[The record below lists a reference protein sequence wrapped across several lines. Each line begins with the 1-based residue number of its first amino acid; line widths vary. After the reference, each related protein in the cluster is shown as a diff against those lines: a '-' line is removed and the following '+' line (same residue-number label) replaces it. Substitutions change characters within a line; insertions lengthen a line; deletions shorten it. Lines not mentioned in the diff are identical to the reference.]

1 MTVLV
6 PLTLAHTPVAR
17 SDLWSAWRP
26 DPLILG
32 ILVLT
37 ALLYRSGLA
46 HLGARRRRLVRPAH
60 VAAFA
65 GALLALAIALAS
77 PLELAASS
85 VFAAHM
91 VQHLLLML
99 VVAPLLVCGRP
110 VLVLGRAMP
119 LRGRRLFVRVRAHPS
134 VRSARDALFHPV
146 SAWIIGVVVLW
157 AWHLPAL
164 YEVALRHDAL
174 HALEHASLIATTA
187 LVWALALGRARR
199 PLAIPAASGLLL
211 ATALQSGALGAVLA
225 LAQRPLYPI
234 HASVAP
240 SWGLTPLEDQQ
251 LAGGLMWV
259 PPGIVYTVVIAAL
272 LAHWL
277 GSLEVRDGE
286 QAATVRGPSCG
297 PAGWPSW
304 SRSWPPRGGG
314 PGGT

>member
-1 MTVLV
+1 MIVLV
-6 PLTLAHTPVAR
+6 PMTLAHAPVAR
-17 SDLWSAWRP
+17 SDLWSSWRP
-26 DPLILG
+26 DPLILA
-32 ILVLT
+32 ILVMT

-46 HLGARRRRLVRPAH
+46 HLGRRRRQLVRPVH

-65 GALLALAIALAS
+65 GALLALAVALAS

-85 VFAAHM
+85 VFTAHM

-110 VLVLGRAMP
+110 VVVLGQAMP
-119 LRGRRLFVRVRAHPS
+119 LRGRRMFVRFRAHRF

-146 SAWIIGVVVLW
+146 SAWVIAVVVLW

-164 YEVALRHDAL
+164 YEAALRRDAL
-174 HALEHASLIATTA
+174 HALEHASLIATSA

-199 PLAIPAASGLLL
+199 SLAIPAASGLLL

-225 LAQRPLYPI
+225 LAQRPLYPL

-259 PPGIVYTVVIAAL
+259 PPGIVYVVVIAGL
-272 LAHWL
+272 LARWL
-277 GSLEVRDGE
+277 GSFEAPDGE
-286 QAATVRGPSCG
+286 PVATARGS
-297 PAGWPSW
+297 S
-304 SRSWPPRGGG
+304 
-314 PGGT
+314 

>member
-1 MTVLV
+1 
-6 PLTLAHTPVAR
+6 
-17 SDLWSAWRP
+17 
-26 DPLILG
+26 
-32 ILVLT
+32 
-37 ALLYRSGLA
+37 
-46 HLGARRRRLVRPAH
+46 H

-110 VLVLGRAMP
+110 VMVLGQAMP
-119 LRGRRLFVRVRAHPS
+119 LRGRRLFVRVRARPS
-134 VRSARDALFHPV
+134 VRSARDALLHPV
-146 SAWIIGVVVLW
+146 SAWVIGVVVLW
-157 AWHLPAL
+157 AWHLPTL
-164 YEVALRHDAL
+164 YEAALRRDAL
-174 HALEHASLIATTA
+174 HAFEHASLIATAA

-199 PLAIPAASGLLL
+199 SLAIPAASGLLF

-259 PPGIVYTVVIAAL
+259 PPGIVYMVVIAAL

-277 GSLEVRDGE
+277 GSLEVPDGE
-286 QAATVRGPSCG
+286 QAATVRGPS
-297 PAGWPSW
+297 
-304 SRSWPPRGGG
+304 
-314 PGGT
+314 

>member
-1 MTVLV
+1 MSVLV
-6 PLTLAHTPVAR
+6 PMTLAHTPVAR
-17 SDLWSAWRP
+17 SDLWSSWRP

-46 HLGARRRRLVRPAH
+46 HLGARRQQLVRPVH

-65 GALLALAIALAS
+65 GALLVLAIALAS

-91 VQHLLLML
+91 IQHLLLML

-119 LRGRRLFVRVRAHPS
+119 LRARRLFVRVRARPS
-134 VRSARDALFHPV
+134 VRSARDVLFHPV
-146 SAWIIGVVVLW
+146 FAWVIGVVVLW

-164 YEVALRHDAL
+164 YEVALRRDAL
-174 HALEHASLIATTA
+174 HALEHASLIATAA

-199 PLAIPAASGLLL
+199 SLAIPVASGLLL

-277 GSLEVRDGE
+277 GSLEVRDRE
-286 QAATVRGPSCG
+286 QAATLRGPS
-297 PAGWPSW
+297 
-304 SRSWPPRGGG
+304 
-314 PGGT
+314 

>member
-1 MTVLV
+1 MIVLV
-6 PLTLAHTPVAR
+6 PMTLAHAPVAR
-17 SDLWSAWRP
+17 SELWSSWRP
-26 DPLILG
+26 DPLILA

-46 HLGARRRRLVRPAH
+46 HLGRRRRQLVRPVH

-65 GALLALAIALAS
+65 GALLALAVALAS

-85 VFAAHM
+85 VFTAHM

-110 VLVLGRAMP
+110 VVVLGQAMP
-119 LRGRRLFVRVRAHPS
+119 LRGRRMFVRFRAHRF

-146 SAWIIGVVVLW
+146 SAWAIAVVVLW

-164 YEVALRHDAL
+164 YEAALRRDAL
-174 HALEHASLIATTA
+174 HVLEHASLIATSA

-199 PLAIPAASGLLL
+199 SLAIPAASGLLL

-259 PPGIVYTVVIAAL
+259 PPGIVYVVVIAGL
-272 LAHWL
+272 LARWL
-277 GSLEVRDGE
+277 GSFEAPDGE
-286 QAATVRGPSCG
+286 PVATARGS
-297 PAGWPSW
+297 S
-304 SRSWPPRGGG
+304 
-314 PGGT
+314 

>member
-6 PLTLAHTPVAR
+6 PMTLAHSPVAR
-17 SDLWSAWRP
+17 SDLWSSWRP

-32 ILVLT
+32 ILALT
-37 ALLYRSGLA
+37 ALLYGSGLA
-46 HLGARRRRLVRPAH
+46 HLGARRRQLVRPGH

-65 GALLALAIALAS
+65 GVLLALGIAVAS
-77 PLELAASS
+77 PLDLAASS
-85 VFAAHM
+85 VFSAHM

-110 VLVLGRAMP
+110 VMVLGRAMP
-119 LRGRRLFVRVRAHPS
+119 LRGRRLFVRVRARPS

-146 SAWIIGVVVLW
+146 SAWLIGVVVLW
-157 AWHLPAL
+157 AWHLPTL
-164 YEVALRHDAL
+164 YEAALRHDAL
-174 HALEHASLIATTA
+174 HAWEHASLLATAA

-225 LAQRPLYPI
+225 LAQRPLYPV

-240 SWGLTPLEDQQ
+240 SWGLTPIEDQQ

-272 LAHWL
+272 LARWL
-277 GSLEVRDGE
+277 GSLDVPDGE
-286 QAATVRGPSCG
+286 RAATVRGPS
-297 PAGWPSW
+297 
-304 SRSWPPRGGG
+304 
-314 PGGT
+314 

>member
-1 MTVLV
+1 MIVLV
-6 PLTLAHTPVAR
+6 PMTLAHAPVAR
-17 SDLWSAWRP
+17 SELWSSWRP
-26 DPLILG
+26 DPLILA

-46 HLGARRRRLVRPAH
+46 HLGRRRRQLVRPVH

-65 GALLALAIALAS
+65 GALLALAVALAS

-85 VFAAHM
+85 VFTAHM

-110 VLVLGRAMP
+110 VVVLGQAMP
-119 LRGRRLFVRVRAHPS
+119 LRGRRMFVRFRAHRF

-146 SAWIIGVVVLW
+146 SAWAIAVVVLW

-164 YEVALRHDAL
+164 YEAALRRDAL
-174 HALEHASLIATTA
+174 HALEHASLIATSA

-199 PLAIPAASGLLL
+199 SLAIPAASGLLL

-225 LAQRPLYPI
+225 LAQRPLYPL

-259 PPGIVYTVVIAAL
+259 PPGIVYVVVIAGL
-272 LAHWL
+272 LARWL
-277 GSLEVRDGE
+277 GSFEAPDGE
-286 QAATVRGPSCG
+286 PVATARGS
-297 PAGWPSW
+297 S
-304 SRSWPPRGGG
+304 
-314 PGGT
+314 

>member
-32 ILVLT
+32 ILALT

-46 HLGARRRRLVRPAH
+46 HLGARRRQLVRPVH

-77 PLELAASS
+77 PLDLAASS
-85 VFAAHM
+85 VFTAHM
-91 VQHLLLML
+91 IQHLLLML
-99 VVAPLLVCGRP
+99 VVAPLLVYGRP
-110 VLVLGRAMP
+110 VMVLGQAMP
-119 LRGRRLFVRVRAHPS
+119 LRGRRLFVRVRARPS

-146 SAWIIGVVVLW
+146 SAWVIAVVVLW
-157 AWHLPAL
+157 AWHLPTL
-164 YEVALRHDAL
+164 YEAALRRDAL
-174 HALEHASLIATTA
+174 HALEHASLIATAA
-187 LVWALALGRARR
+187 LVWALALGRTRR
-199 PLAIPAASGLLL
+199 SLAIPAASGLLL

-225 LAQRPLYPI
+225 LAQRPLYSI

-272 LAHWL
+272 MAHWL
-277 GSLEVRDGE
+277 GSLDVPDGE
-286 QAATVRGPSCG
+286 RAATVRGPS
-297 PAGWPSW
+297 
-304 SRSWPPRGGG
+304 
-314 PGGT
+314 

>member
-6 PLTLAHTPVAR
+6 YSTLAHTPVAR
-17 SDLWSAWRP
+17 SDLWSSWRP

-37 ALLYRSGLA
+37 ALFYRSGLA
-46 HLGARRRRLVRPAH
+46 HLGARRRQLVRPAH

-65 GALLALAIALAS
+65 GALLVLAIALAS

-110 VLVLGRAMP
+110 VLVLGGAMP
-119 LRGRRLFVRVRAHPS
+119 LRGRRLSVRVRARPS

-146 SAWIIGVVVLW
+146 SAWVIGVVVLW

-174 HALEHASLIATTA
+174 HALEHASLIATAA

-199 PLAIPAASGLLL
+199 SLAIPAASGLLL

-225 LAQRPLYPI
+225 LARRPLYPI

-277 GSLEVRDGE
+277 GSLEVRDRE
-286 QAATVRGPSCG
+286 QAATVRGPS
-297 PAGWPSW
+297 
-304 SRSWPPRGGG
+304 
-314 PGGT
+314 

>member
-1 MTVLV
+1 MTTIA
-6 PLTLAHTPVAR
+6 PMTLAHAPVAP

-32 ILVLT
+32 VLVLA

-46 HLGARRRRLVRPAH
+46 HLGPRRRQLVRPVH

-110 VLVLGRAMP
+110 VVVLGQAMP
-119 LRGRRLFVRVRAHPS
+119 LRGRRQFVRVRARPH
-134 VRSARDALFHPV
+134 VRAARDALSHPV
-146 SAWIIGVVVLW
+146 SVWVIGAVVLW

-164 YEVALRHDAL
+164 YEAALRHDSL
-174 HALEHASLIATTA
+174 HAFEHASLLASSV
-187 LVWALALGRARR
+187 LVWAVALGRARR
-199 PLAIPAASGLLL
+199 SLAIPAASGLLL

-225 LAQRPLYPI
+225 LAQRPLYPM

-259 PPGIVYTVVIAAL
+259 PPGIVYTVVIAGL
-272 LAHWL
+272 LARWL
-277 GSLEVRDGE
+277 GSFELPDGE
-286 QAATVRGPSCG
+286 PAAT
-297 PAGWPSW
+297 AG
-304 SRSWPPRGGG
+304 RSS
-314 PGGT
+314 

>member
-1 MTVLV
+1 MTLLA
-6 PLTLAHTPVAR
+6 PMTLAHTPVAP
-17 SDLWSAWRP
+17 SDLWSSWRP

-46 HLGARRRRLVRPAH
+46 HLGARRRQLVRPVH

-99 VVAPLLVCGRP
+99 VVGPLLVCGRP
-110 VLVLGRAMP
+110 VMVLGQAMP
-119 LRGRRLFVRVRAHPS
+119 LRGRRLFVRVRARPS

-146 SAWIIGVVVLW
+146 SAWVIGVVVLW
-157 AWHLPAL
+157 AWHLPTL
-164 YEVALRHDAL
+164 YEAALRRDAL
-174 HALEHASLIATTA
+174 HALEHASLIATAA

-199 PLAIPAASGLLL
+199 SLAIPAASGLLL

-225 LAQRPLYPI
+225 LAQRPLYSI

-277 GSLEVRDGE
+277 GSLEVPDGE
-286 QAATVRGPSCG
+286 PAATVRGPS
-297 PAGWPSW
+297 
-304 SRSWPPRGGG
+304 
-314 PGGT
+314 

>member
-6 PLTLAHTPVAR
+6 PMTLGHAPVAS
-17 SDLWSAWRP
+17 SDLWSSWRP
-26 DPLILG
+26 DPVILG
-32 ILVLT
+32 TLTLT
-37 ALLYRSGLA
+37 ALLYCSGLA
-46 HLGARRRRLVRPAH
+46 HLGARRRQLVRPAH

-65 GALLALAIALAS
+65 VALLALAIAVAS

-85 VFAAHM
+85 VFTAHM

-110 VLVLGRAMP
+110 VMVLGRAMP
-119 LRGRRLFVRVRAHPS
+119 LRGRRLFVRVRARPS

-146 SAWIIGVVVLW
+146 SAWVIGVVVLW

-164 YEVALRHDAL
+164 YEVALRRDAL
-174 HALEHASLIATTA
+174 HALEHASLIATAA

-199 PLAIPAASGLLL
+199 SLAIPAASGLLL

-240 SWGLTPLEDQQ
+240 SWGLTPLQDQQ

-259 PPGIVYTVVIAAL
+259 PPGIVYMIVIAAL

-277 GSLEVRDGE
+277 GSLEVPDGE
-286 QAATVRGPSCG
+286 QAATARGPS
-297 PAGWPSW
+297 
-304 SRSWPPRGGG
+304 
-314 PGGT
+314 

>member
-6 PLTLAHTPVAR
+6 ALTLAHTPVAR
-17 SDLWSAWRP
+17 SDLWSSWRP

-37 ALLYRSGLA
+37 SLLYGSGLA

-60 VAAFA
+60 VAAF
-65 GALLALAIALAS
+65 GSALLALAIALAS
-77 PLELAASS
+77 PLDLAASS

-91 VQHLLLML
+91 IQHLLLML

-110 VLVLGRAMP
+110 VLVLGRTMP

-134 VRSARDALFHPV
+134 TRAARDALFHPV
-146 SAWIIGVVVLW
+146 SAWVIGVTALW

-164 YEVALRHDAL
+164 YEAALRHDAL
-174 HALEHASLIATTA
+174 HAVEHASLIATAA
-187 LVWALALGRARR
+187 LVWALALGRVRR
-199 PLAIPAASGLLL
+199 PLAIPAASALLL

-259 PPGIVYTVVIAAL
+259 PPGIVYVVVIAAL

-277 GSLEVRDGE
+277 GSLEVRDRE
-286 QAATVRGPSCG
+286 QAAPVRGPS
-297 PAGWPSW
+297 
-304 SRSWPPRGGG
+304 
-314 PGGT
+314 

>member
-1 MTVLV
+1 MTTIA
-6 PLTLAHTPVAR
+6 PMTLAHSPVAP

-32 ILVLT
+32 VLILA

-46 HLGARRRRLVRPAH
+46 HLGPRRRQLVRPVH
-60 VAAFA
+60 VTAFA
-65 GALLALAIALAS
+65 GALLVLAIALAS

-110 VLVLGRAMP
+110 VVVLGQAMP
-119 LRGRRLFVRVRAHPS
+119 LRGRRQFVRVRARPP
-134 VRSARDALFHPV
+134 VRAARDALFHPV
-146 SAWIIGVVVLW
+146 SVWVIGAVVLW

-164 YEVALRHDAL
+164 YEAALRHDAL
-174 HALEHASLIATTA
+174 HAFEHASLLASSV
-187 LVWALALGRARR
+187 LVWAVALGRARR
-199 PLAIPAASGLLL
+199 SLAIPAASGLLL

-225 LAQRPLYPI
+225 LAQRPLYPV
-234 HASVAP
+234 HGSVAP

-259 PPGIVYTVVIAAL
+259 PPGIVYTVVIAGL
-272 LAHWL
+272 LARWL
-277 GSLEVRDGE
+277 GSFELPDGE
-286 QAATVRGPSCG
+286 PAAT
-297 PAGWPSW
+297 AGGS
-304 SRSWPPRGGG
+304 S
-314 PGGT
+314 

>member
-1 MTVLV
+1 MSVLV
-6 PLTLAHTPVAR
+6 PMTLAHTPVAR
-17 SDLWSAWRP
+17 SDLWSSWRP

-37 ALLYRSGLA
+37 ALLYGSGLA

-60 VAAFA
+60 VAAF
-65 GALLALAIALAS
+65 GSALLALAIALAS
-77 PLELAASS
+77 PLDLAASS

-91 VQHLLLML
+91 VQHLLLVL

-110 VLVLGRAMP
+110 VVVLGQAMP
-119 LRGRRLFVRVRAHPS
+119 LRGRRLFVTVRARPRVRA
-134 VRSARDALFHPV
+134 ARDALCHPV
-146 SAWIIGVVVLW
+146 SVWAIGAVVLW
-157 AWHLPAL
+157 AWHLPVL
-164 YEVALRHDAL
+164 YEAALRRDAL
-174 HALEHASLIATTA
+174 HALEHASLIATAA

-199 PLAIPAASGLLL
+199 PLAIPVASGLLL

-225 LAQRPLYPI
+225 LAQRPLYSI

-259 PPGIVYTVVIAAL
+259 PPGIVYMVVIAAL

-277 GSLEVRDGE
+277 GSLEVRDRE
-286 QAATVRGPSCG
+286 QAATVRGPS
-297 PAGWPSW
+297 
-304 SRSWPPRGGG
+304 
-314 PGGT
+314 

>member
-1 MTVLV
+1 
-6 PLTLAHTPVAR
+6 
-17 SDLWSAWRP
+17 
-26 DPLILG
+26 
-32 ILVLT
+32 
-37 ALLYRSGLA
+37 
-46 HLGARRRRLVRPAH
+46 

-119 LRGRRLFVRVRAHPS
+119 LRGRRLFVRVRARPS
-134 VRSARDALFHPV
+134 VRSARALLFHPV
-146 SAWIIGVVVLW
+146 SAWVIGVVVLW
-157 AWHLPAL
+157 AWHLPTL
-164 YEVALRHDAL
+164 YEVALRRDGL
-174 HALEHASLIATTA
+174 HALEHGTLIATAA
-187 LVWALALGRARR
+187 LVWALALGRTRR
-199 PLAIPAASGLLL
+199 PLAVPAASGLLL
-211 ATALQSGALGAVLA
+211 ATAVQSGALGAVLA

-234 HASVAP
+234 HAAVAP

-277 GSLEVRDGE
+277 GSLEVRDRE
-286 QAATVRGPSCG
+286 QAATLRGPS
-297 PAGWPSW
+297 
-304 SRSWPPRGGG
+304 
-314 PGGT
+314 

>member
-6 PLTLAHTPVAR
+6 PLTLAHTPVAP
-17 SDLWSAWRP
+17 SDLWSSWRP
-26 DPLILG
+26 DPLVLG
-32 ILVLT
+32 ILALT

-46 HLGARRRRLVRPAH
+46 RLGARRRQLVRPVH

-77 PLELAASS
+77 PLDLAASS
-85 VFAAHM
+85 VFTAHM

-99 VVAPLLVCGRP
+99 VVAPLLVYGRP
-110 VLVLGRAMP
+110 VMVLGQAMP
-119 LRGRRLFVRVRAHPS
+119 LRGRRLFVRVRARPS
-134 VRSARDALFHPV
+134 VRSARDALLHPV
-146 SAWIIGVVVLW
+146 SAWVIGVVVLW
-157 AWHLPAL
+157 AWHLPTL
-164 YEVALRHDAL
+164 YEAALRRDAL
-174 HALEHASLIATTA
+174 HALEHASLIATAA

-199 PLAIPAASGLLL
+199 SLAIPAASGLLL

-272 LAHWL
+272 MAHWL
-277 GSLEVRDGE
+277 GSLEVPDGE
-286 QAATVRGPSCG
+286 RAATVRGPS
-297 PAGWPSW
+297 
-304 SRSWPPRGGG
+304 
-314 PGGT
+314 

>member
-1 MTVLV
+1 MTAIV
-6 PLTLAHTPVAR
+6 PLTLAHAPVAR
-17 SDLWSAWRP
+17 ADLWTSWRP

-32 ILVLT
+32 ILAVT

-46 HLGARRRRLVRPAH
+46 HLGTRRRQLVRPVNV
-60 VAAFA
+60 VAFV
-65 GALLALAIALAS
+65 GALLVLAVALAS

-110 VLVLGRAMP
+110 VVVLGQALP
-119 LRGRRLFVRVRAHPS
+119 LRGRALFVRVRASPS
-134 VRSARDALFHPV
+134 VRAARDAVFHPV
-146 SAWIIGVVVLW
+146 CVWAIGAVVLW
-157 AWHLPAL
+157 AWHLPTL
-164 YEVALRHDAL
+164 YEAALRHDAL
-174 HALEHASLIATTA
+174 HAFEHASLIATSA
-187 LVWALALGRARR
+187 LVWAVALGRARR
-199 PLAIPAASGLLL
+199 SLAVPAASALLF

-259 PPGIVYTVVIAAL
+259 PPGIVYVVVIAGL
-272 LAHWL
+272 LAQWL
-277 GSLEVRDGE
+277 GSFEAPDGE
-286 QAATVRGPSCG
+286 PVATARGS
-297 PAGWPSW
+297 S
-304 SRSWPPRGGG
+304 
-314 PGGT
+314 

>member
-1 MTVLV
+1 MSVLV
-6 PLTLAHTPVAR
+6 PMTLAHTPVAR
-17 SDLWSAWRP
+17 SDLWSSWRP

-46 HLGARRRRLVRPAH
+46 HLGARRRQLVRPVHA
-60 VAAFA
+60 AAFA
-65 GALLALAIALAS
+65 GALLVLALALAS

-119 LRGRRLFVRVRAHPS
+119 LRGRRLFVRVRARPS

-146 SAWIIGVVVLW
+146 SAWVVGVVVLW

-164 YEVALRHDAL
+164 YDLALRRDAL
-174 HALEHASLIATTA
+174 HALEHASLIATAA

-199 PLAIPAASGLLL
+199 SLAIPVASGLLL

-240 SWGLTPLEDQQ
+240 SWGLTPLQDQQ

-259 PPGIVYTVVIAAL
+259 PPGIVYMVVIAAL

-277 GSLEVRDGE
+277 GSLEVRDRE
-286 QAATVRGPSCG
+286 QAATARGPS
-297 PAGWPSW
+297 
-304 SRSWPPRGGG
+304 
-314 PGGT
+314 

>member
-6 PLTLAHTPVAR
+6 YSTLAHTPVAR
-17 SDLWSAWRP
+17 SDLWSSWRP

-37 ALLYRSGLA
+37 ALFYRSGLA
-46 HLGARRRRLVRPAH
+46 HLGARRRQLVRPAH

-110 VLVLGRAMP
+110 VLVLGGAMP
-119 LRGRRLFVRVRAHPS
+119 LRGRRLSVRVRARPS

-146 SAWIIGVVVLW
+146 SAWVIGVVVLW

-174 HALEHASLIATTA
+174 HALEHASLIATAA

-199 PLAIPAASGLLL
+199 SLAIPAASGLLL

-225 LAQRPLYPI
+225 LARRPLYPI

-277 GSLEVRDGE
+277 GSLEVRDRE
-286 QAATVRGPSCG
+286 QAATVRGPS
-297 PAGWPSW
+297 
-304 SRSWPPRGGG
+304 
-314 PGGT
+314 

>member
-6 PLTLAHTPVAR
+6 PMTLAHTPVAR
-17 SDLWSAWRP
+17 SDLWSSWRP

-32 ILVLT
+32 ILILT

-46 HLGARRRRLVRPAH
+46 HLGARRRQMVRPAH
-60 VAAFA
+60 IAAFA
-65 GALLALAIALAS
+65 AALLALAIALAS

-110 VLVLGRAMP
+110 VLVLGQAMP
-119 LRGRRLFVRVRAHPS
+119 LRGRRLFVRVRAHAPI
-134 VRSARDALFHPV
+134 RAARDALFHPV
-146 SAWIIGVVVLW
+146 SAWVIGVAVLW

-164 YEVALRHDAL
+164 YEVALRYDAL
-174 HALEHASLIATTA
+174 HALEHATLTATAA
-187 LVWALALGRARR
+187 LVWALALGRTRR
-199 PLAIPAASGLLL
+199 PLAVPAASGLLL
-211 ATALQSGALGAVLA
+211 ATAVQSGALGAVLA

-277 GSLEVRDGE
+277 GSLEVRDRE
-286 QAATVRGPSCG
+286 QAATVRGQS
-297 PAGWPSW
+297 
-304 SRSWPPRGGG
+304 
-314 PGGT
+314 

>member
-6 PLTLAHTPVAR
+6 PMTLAHTPVAR
-17 SDLWSAWRP
+17 SDLWSSWRP

-37 ALLYRSGLA
+37 ALLYGSGLA
-46 HLGARRRRLVRPAH
+46 HRGAQRRQLVRPAH

-65 GALLALAIALAS
+65 GALLVLAIALAS

-119 LRGRRLFVRVRAHPS
+119 LRGRRLFLRVRARPS
-134 VRSARDALFHPV
+134 VRSARAVLFHPV
-146 SAWIIGVVVLW
+146 SAWVIGVVVLW
-157 AWHLPAL
+157 AWHLPTL
-164 YEVALRHDAL
+164 YEVALRRDGL
-174 HALEHASLIATTA
+174 HALEHATLIATAA
-187 LVWALALGRARR
+187 LVWALALGRTRR
-199 PLAIPAASGLLL
+199 SLAIPAASGLLL

-234 HASVAP
+234 HAAVAP

-277 GSLEVRDGE
+277 GSLEVRDRE
-286 QAATVRGPSCG
+286 QAATVRGPS
-297 PAGWPSW
+297 
-304 SRSWPPRGGG
+304 
-314 PGGT
+314 

>member
-1 MTVLV
+1 MIVLV
-6 PLTLAHTPVAR
+6 PMTLAHAPVAR
-17 SDLWSAWRP
+17 SELWSSWRP
-26 DPLILG
+26 DPLILA
-32 ILVLT
+32 ILVMT

-46 HLGARRRRLVRPAH
+46 HLGRRRRQLVRPVH

-65 GALLALAIALAS
+65 GALLALAVALAS

-85 VFAAHM
+85 VFTAHM

-99 VVAPLLVCGRP
+99 VVAPLLVYGRP
-110 VLVLGRAMP
+110 VVVLGQAMP
-119 LRGRRLFVRVRAHPS
+119 LRGRRMFVRFRAHRF

-146 SAWIIGVVVLW
+146 SAWAIAVVVLW

-164 YEVALRHDAL
+164 YEAALRRDAL
-174 HALEHASLIATTA
+174 HVLEHASLIATSA
-187 LVWALALGRARR
+187 LVWALALGRAR
-199 PLAIPAASGLLL
+199 PSLAIPAASGLLL

-259 PPGIVYTVVIAAL
+259 PPGIVYVVVIAGL
-272 LAHWL
+272 LARWL
-277 GSLEVRDGE
+277 GSFEAPDGE
-286 QAATVRGPSCG
+286 PVATARGS
-297 PAGWPSW
+297 S
-304 SRSWPPRGGG
+304 
-314 PGGT
+314 

>member
-1 MTVLV
+1 MTVVTPIL
-6 PLTLAHTPVAR
+6 LAHEPVVR
-17 SDLWSAWRP
+17 SDLWSSWRP

-32 ILVLT
+32 ILALT

-46 HLGARRRRLVRPAH
+46 HLGTRRRQLVRPAH

-65 GALLALAIALAS
+65 GALLALAVALAS
-77 PLELAASS
+77 PLDLAASS

-99 VVAPLLVCGRP
+99 VVAPLLVYGRP
-110 VLVLGRAMP
+110 VMVLGQAMP
-119 LRGRRLFVRVRAHPS
+119 LRGRRLFVRVRARPS

-146 SAWIIGVVVLW
+146 SAWVIGVVVLW
-157 AWHLPAL
+157 AWHLPTL
-164 YEVALRHDAL
+164 YEAALRRDAL
-174 HALEHASLIATTA
+174 HALEHASLIATVA

-199 PLAIPAASGLLL
+199 SLAIPAASGLLL

-240 SWGLTPLEDQQ
+240 SWGLSPIEDQQ

-277 GSLEVRDGE
+277 GSLEVPEGE
-286 QAATVRGPSCG
+286 RAATVRGPS
-297 PAGWPSW
+297 
-304 SRSWPPRGGG
+304 
-314 PGGT
+314 

>member
-1 MTVLV
+1 M
-6 PLTLAHTPVAR
+6 TLAHAPVAR

-37 ALLYRSGLA
+37 AFLYRRGLA
-46 HLGARRRRLVRPAH
+46 HLGARRRQLVRPAH
-60 VAAFA
+60 IAAFA

-110 VLVLGRAMP
+110 VLVLGRAVP
-119 LRGRRLFVRVRAHPS
+119 LRGRRLFVRVRARPS
-134 VRSARDALFHPV
+134 VRSARDALLHPV
-146 SAWIIGVVVLW
+146 SAWVIGVVVLW

-164 YEVALRHDAL
+164 YEVALPHDAL
-174 HALEHASLIATTA
+174 HALEHASLIATAA

-199 PLAIPAASGLLL
+199 SLAIPAASGLLL
-211 ATALQSGALGAVLA
+211 ATALQSSALGAVLA
-225 LAQRPLYPI
+225 LAQQPLYPI

-286 QAATVRGPSCG
+286 QAATVRGPS
-297 PAGWPSW
+297 
-304 SRSWPPRGGG
+304 
-314 PGGT
+314 

>member
-1 MTVLV
+1 MIVLV
-6 PLTLAHTPVAR
+6 PMTLAHAPVAR
-17 SDLWSAWRP
+17 SELWSSWRP
-26 DPLILG
+26 DPLILA

-46 HLGARRRRLVRPAH
+46 HLGRRRRQLVRPVH

-65 GALLALAIALAS
+65 GALLALAVALAS

-85 VFAAHM
+85 VFTAHM

-110 VLVLGRAMP
+110 VVVLGQAMP
-119 LRGRRLFVRVRAHPS
+119 LRGRRMIVRFRAHRF
-134 VRSARDALFHPV
+134 VRSARDALLYPV
-146 SAWIIGVVVLW
+146 SAWAIAVVVLW

-164 YEVALRHDAL
+164 YEAALRRDAL
-174 HALEHASLIATTA
+174 HVLEHASLIATSV

-199 PLAIPAASGLLL
+199 SLAIPAASGLLL

-259 PPGIVYTVVIAAL
+259 PPGIVYVVVIAGL
-272 LAHWL
+272 LARWL
-277 GSLEVRDGE
+277 GSFEAPDGE
-286 QAATVRGPSCG
+286 PVATARGS
-297 PAGWPSW
+297 S
-304 SRSWPPRGGG
+304 
-314 PGGT
+314 

>member
-6 PLTLAHTPVAR
+6 PMMLAHTPVAR
-17 SDLWSAWRP
+17 SDLWSSWRP

-46 HLGARRRRLVRPAH
+46 HLGARRRQLVRPAH
-60 VAAFA
+60 IAAFA
-65 GALLALAIALAS
+65 AALMALALALAS

-85 VFAAHM
+85 VFTAHM

-110 VLVLGRAMP
+110 VLVLGQAMP
-119 LRGRRLFVRVRAHPS
+119 LRGRRLFVRVRSRPS
-134 VRSARDALFHPV
+134 VRAAREVLFHPV
-146 SAWIIGVVVLW
+146 SAWAIGVAVLW

-164 YEVALRHDAL
+164 YEVALRRDAL
-174 HALEHASLIATTA
+174 HGVEHASLIATAA

-277 GSLEVRDGE
+277 GSLEVRDRE
-286 QAATVRGPSCG
+286 RAATVRGPS
-297 PAGWPSW
+297 
-304 SRSWPPRGGG
+304 
-314 PGGT
+314 

>member
-1 MTVLV
+1 MTTIA
-6 PLTLAHTPVAR
+6 PMTLAHAPVAP

-32 ILVLT
+32 ILALT

-46 HLGARRRRLVRPAH
+46 HLGARRRQLVRPAH

-65 GALLALAIALAS
+65 GALLALAVALAS
-77 PLELAASS
+77 PLDLAASS

-110 VLVLGRAMP
+110 VVVLGRAMP
-119 LRGRRLFVRVRAHPS
+119 LRGRRLFVRIRARPPVRA
-134 VRSARDALFHPV
+134 ARDALLHPV
-146 SAWIIGVVVLW
+146 AVWVIGAVVLW
-157 AWHLPAL
+157 AWHLPVL
-164 YEVALRHDAL
+164 YEAALRHDAL
-174 HALEHASLIATTA
+174 HAFEHASLLATSA
-187 LVWALALGRARR
+187 LVWAVALGRARR
-199 PLAIPAASGLLL
+199 SLAVPAASALLF

-240 SWGLTPLEDQQ
+240 SWGLTPIEDQQ

-259 PPGIVYTVVIAAL
+259 PPGIVYVVVIAGL
-272 LAHWL
+272 LSRWL
-277 GSLEVRDGE
+277 GSFDPPDGE
-286 QAATVRGPSCG
+286 PVAT
-297 PAGWPSW
+297 AGGS
-304 SRSWPPRGGG
+304 S
-314 PGGT
+314 